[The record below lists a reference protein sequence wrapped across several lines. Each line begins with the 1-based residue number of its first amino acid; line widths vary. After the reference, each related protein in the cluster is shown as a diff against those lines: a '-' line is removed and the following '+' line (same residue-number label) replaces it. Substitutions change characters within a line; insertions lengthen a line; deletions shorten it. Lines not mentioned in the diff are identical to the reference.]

1 MATPNYGFTNS
12 PPAASLPPEQ
22 PGNGL
27 AVAGLV
33 LGILGLVFCWIP
45 FFGWIMALL
54 GIIFGAIGNGKA
66 NRGAKGKGLA
76 MAGLILGV
84 LGLVLG
90 VAFFVWAMKQ
100 ANETRSYRYEQG
112 SLVLPVSDRA

>member
-1 MATPNYGFTNS
+1 MATPNYGFTNA
-12 PPAASLPPEQ
+12 PPVSNLPPER

-33 LGILGLVFCWIP
+33 CGIIGLVFCWIP
-45 FFGWIMALL
+45 FLGWILAIL

-76 MAGLILGV
+76 MAGLITGV

-90 VAFFVWAMKQ
+90 VALFAWWAKQ
-100 ANETRSYRYEQG
+100 ASEARYNYRYQG
-112 SLVLPVSDRA
+112 ALVVPAADRA